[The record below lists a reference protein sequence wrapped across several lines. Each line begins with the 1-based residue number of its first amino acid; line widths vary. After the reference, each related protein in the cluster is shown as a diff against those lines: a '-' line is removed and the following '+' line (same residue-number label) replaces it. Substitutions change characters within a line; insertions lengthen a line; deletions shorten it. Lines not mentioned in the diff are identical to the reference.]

1 MNTKSTA
8 TIIARNATG
17 AFALITTLLLGT
29 SAFAADAQ
37 SQTQPQSVTR
47 AEAETFFKRMQEW
60 NVNFDS
66 RYPELYAAD
75 AKVTGLHYSDKGD
88 LTITGAQWQQIL
100 TFTAFKAKQ
109 RNDSSTFSNIR
120 YAKLGDRMKITADR
134 YMARKCN
141 TDKSYTMVI
150 GRQPDG
156 QVLIEEETFDMGMD
170 NLCK

>member
-1 MNTKSTA
+1 MKSTA
-8 TIIARNATG
+8 VPASGNAAKRAMRAVTLV
-17 AFALITTLLLGT
+17 ATLLFGT

-37 SQTQPQSVTR
+37 SQAVTR
-47 AEAETFFKRMQEW
+47 TEAETFFKRMQEW

-109 RNDSSTFSNIR
+109 RNDSSTFSNIH
-120 YAKLGDRMKITADR
+120 YAKIGDRMKITADR
-134 YMARKCN
+134 YMTRKCN
-141 TDKSYTMVI
+141 TDKAYTMVV